1 MLPAESMGFTLFVP
15 VLNEIE
21 GMKVIMPSI
30 PEGLFSQVL
39 VSDGGST
46 DGSAEWAK
54 SMGYDVHIQRKKGLR
69 YAYTEAFPLIRN
81 EYVVTFSPDGNCKPE
96 DLQTIV
102 DKLKE
107 DYDVVVAS
115 RYMEGSRSEDDDI
128 VTAFGNWLF
137 NRVINF
143 VHNANYT
150 DAMTIYRG
158 YRKSLFYELDIDNDE
173 SYVTEKLFFTVI
185 GIEPLI
191 SVRAAKR
198 KLKVIEIPSIEPKR
212 IYGKRK
218 LQVVRWGGALMT
230 QVLREKYYWR

>member
-1 MLPAESMGFTLFVP
+1 
-15 VLNEIE
+15 
-21 GMKVIMPSI
+21 
-30 PEGLFSQVL
+30 
-39 VSDGGST
+39 
-46 DGSAEWAK
+46 
-54 SMGYDVHIQRKKGLR
+54 
-69 YAYTEAFPLIRN
+69 
-81 EYVVTFSPDGNCKPE
+81 
-96 DLQTIV
+96 
-102 DKLKE
+102 
-107 DYDVVVAS
+107 
-115 RYMEGSRSEDDDI
+115 MEGSRSEDDDI

-218 LQVVRWGGALMT
+218 LQVIRWGGALMT